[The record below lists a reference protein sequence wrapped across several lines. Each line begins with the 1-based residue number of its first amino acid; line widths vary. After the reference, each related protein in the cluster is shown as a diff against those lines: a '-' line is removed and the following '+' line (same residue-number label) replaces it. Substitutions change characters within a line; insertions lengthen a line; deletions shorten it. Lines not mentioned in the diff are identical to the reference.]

1 MAGFGKYLYRLNFFS
16 FQARFDWVELKWQKS
31 FLPSLHIQNVTGILS
46 KCIQGGDFSNNE
58 YFLESSLWYLKS
70 GFKWHK
76 KCSNTNENS
85 FNNVK
90 RRYRRL
96 NMHDEAWTA
105 LDWCYCRIT
114 KLFQWCKFRATGTFT
129 PCMAPFLQS
138 LSWKKRRKGFEI
150 EYGS

>member
-1 MAGFGKYLYRLNFFS
+1 M
-16 FQARFDWVELKWQKS
+16 
-31 FLPSLHIQNVTGILS
+31 PSLHIQNVTGVGILS

-138 LSWKKRRKGFEI
+138 LSWKKKILYQFFLIFSSQVKAADFEI
-150 EYGS
+150 KCGKIWGLQ